1 MFENVL
7 LPVGKEYGLS
17 ATYEEY
23 KEYIGSFAGTSDSE
37 LSEDELTQIAGGKG
51 DGAILCAI
59 AGLGIGHTKLESDTA
74 GCFVLGVGAG
84 ICVYEGISDE

>member
-51 DGAILCAI
+51 DGVVACPI
-59 AGLGIGHTKLESDTA
+59 IGADFGRLQTIKAKSR
-74 GCFVLGVGAG
+74 CFVLGVGVG